1 MELVAA
7 SDKESPL
14 RSLSIP
20 EAPTYYTTDQLGVDV
35 FIQPAVVQRLVCA
48 GSLVALSRDTFI
60 DRDNVVAL
68 LPRGEHLSLARYT
81 FPAGGVDRQVHA
93 CEMVTHVNLHASC
106 ERLCGRGILNLQLHR
121 TYL

>member
-7 SDKESPL
+7 SDKESSL

-20 EAPTYYTTDQLGVDV
+20 EAPTYYTADQLGVDV

-68 LPRGEHLSLARYT
+68 LPRGELVHLPCWWGR
-81 FPAGGVDRQVHA
+81 RQVHA
-93 CEMVTHVNLHASC
+93 RMRNGHPCEIACVM
-106 ERLCGRGILNLQLHR
+106 
-121 TYL
+121 